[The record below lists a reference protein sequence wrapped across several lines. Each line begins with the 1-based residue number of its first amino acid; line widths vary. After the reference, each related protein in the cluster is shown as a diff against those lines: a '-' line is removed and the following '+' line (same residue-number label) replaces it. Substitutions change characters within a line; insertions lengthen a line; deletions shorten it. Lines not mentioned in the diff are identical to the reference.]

1 MIFCAARPYYIDEA
15 YTFNLATDRS
25 LAHMLL
31 ALKEG
36 ADGSFPLFGIFVF
49 VWDKIC
55 GSSELSLRLAGGIFV
70 IFLIVH
76 SGQRLTERFT
86 AGPAALALLV
96 ILANQK
102 ILFYAIQARFYGL
115 LLFAFSLT
123 FWTTWD
129 LIESRTVSGK
139 RRLLHAFFCGLLW
152 LSHPLG
158 MIYGSILLFL
168 YVGFSLFRKTF
179 SPANTVAFLGG
190 PLFFLL
196 WLPSFLVQQKIN
208 VVFPPGAYVY
218 GWQKYPEYLF
228 LASTTFGIVSVLGL
242 VLFAAAH
249 WKRPVSAGGEISTAA
264 KSQHLTSLPLVSYA
278 VAFIVTLNVAVALLD
293 ASGAIHIYLMQA
305 VRYVLVAAVAYGVVF
320 AATFE
325 QLDLMVRSVFRPR
338 WAGIA
343 SRALQSAGAI
353 FLVFVLGTTWNDW
366 MNQRSGRDAYLTRV
380 AALARE
386 KQLDL
391 FCDNHIDAF
400 FLATRTPATG
410 VKYFLADNFPFRALM
425 LQMHRYYPQPTPMGL
440 AEFQHPNGDVVLVP
454 AFGKVTVVTN
464 GNKSQSFH

>member
-1 MIFCAARPYYIDEA
+1 
-15 YTFNLATDRS
+15 
-25 LAHMLL
+25 
-31 ALKEG
+31 
-36 ADGSFPLFGIFVF
+36 
-49 VWDKIC
+49 
-55 GSSELSLRLAGGIFV
+55 
-70 IFLIVH
+70 
-76 SGQRLTERFT
+76 
-86 AGPAALALLV
+86 
-96 ILANQK
+96 
-102 ILFYAIQARFYGL
+102 
-115 LLFAFSLT
+115 
-123 FWTTWD
+123 
-129 LIESRTVSGK
+129 
-139 RRLLHAFFCGLLW
+139 
-152 LSHPLG
+152 
-158 MIYGSILLFL
+158 
-168 YVGFSLFRKTF
+168 
-179 SPANTVAFLGG
+179 
-190 PLFFLL
+190 
-196 WLPSFLVQQKIN
+196 
-208 VVFPPGAYVY
+208 
-218 GWQKYPEYLF
+218 
-228 LASTTFGIVSVLGL
+228 
-242 VLFAAAH
+242 
-249 WKRPVSAGGEISTAA
+249 
-264 KSQHLTSLPLVSYA
+264 

-343 SRALQSAGAI
+343 SRALQSVVAI

-464 GNKSQSFH
+464 GNKSQSLY

>member
-15 YTFNLATDRS
+15 YTFNLATDPS

-70 IFLIVH
+70 IFLVVH
-76 SGQRLTERFT
+76 SGQRLTQRFT

-102 ILFYAIQARFYGL
+102 FLFYAIQARFYGL
-115 LLFAFSLT
+115 LLFAFSLA

-129 LIESRTVSGK
+129 LIESRTVSVK

-158 MIYGSILLFL
+158 MIYGSILLAL
-168 YVGFSLFRKTF
+168 YVGFSFFRKTL
-179 SPANTVAFLGG
+179 SPANAIAFLGG

-196 WLPSFLVQQKIN
+196 WLPSFLVQRKIN
-208 VVFPPGAYVY
+208 VVFPPWASVY

-228 LASTTFGIVSVLGL
+228 LASTTFCIISLLGL
-242 VLFAAAH
+242 GLFAAAR
-249 WKRPVSAGGEISTAA
+249 WKRPDSAGGEIPSAA
-264 KSQHLTSLPLVSYA
+264 EPPRLSSLPLVAYS

-293 ASGAIHIYLMQA
+293 ASGAVPIYLMQA

-325 QLDLMVRSVFRPR
+325 QLGLMVRSVFGPR

-343 SRALQSAGAI
+343 SRALPSVVVI
-353 FLVFVLGTTWNDW
+353 FLLFVLGTTWSDW
-366 MNQRSGRDAYLTRV
+366 MNQRSRRDAYLTRV
-380 AALARE
+380 AELARE
-386 KQLDL
+386 RQLDL
-391 FCDNHIDAF
+391 FCDSHIDAF
-400 FLATRTPATG
+400 FLATRTSATG
-410 VKYFLADNFPFRALM
+410 IKYRLADNFPFRALM
-425 LQMHRYYPQPTPMGL
+425 LQMHKYYPQPTPMGP
-440 AEFQHPNGDVVLVP
+440 AEFKQPTRDGVLVP
-454 AFGKVTVVTN
+454 SSGKVTVVTN
-464 GNKSQSFH
+464 GNKSRLN